1 MMWDVKYLP
10 EALDDLDELD
20 GSQRKLVLKS
30 IEKIRKNPLS
40 QQEGGYGKLL
50 GKRGNTDLTG
60 FLKIKLR
67 ASGLRLVYKVIK
79 QEDRML
85 IVVIGARED
94 KEVYSIADKRI
105 KKNDL

>member
-1 MMWDVKYLP
+1 MWDVKYLP

-40 QQEGGYGKLL
+40 QQEAGYGKLL
-50 GKRGNTDLTG
+50 GKTGNTDLTG

-94 KEVYSIADKRI
+94 EEVYSIADKRI

>member
-1 MMWDVKYLP
+1 MWNVKYLP

-30 IEKIRKNPLS
+30 IEKVKKNPLS

-50 GKRGNTDLTG
+50 GKKGNTDLTG

-94 KEVYSIADKRI
+94 EEVYSIAEKRI

>member
-94 KEVYSIADKRI
+94 EEVYSIADKRI

>member
-1 MMWDVKYLP
+1 MWDVKYLP

-20 GSQRKLVLKS
+20 GSQKKLVLKS
-30 IEKIRKNPLS
+30 IEKVRKNPLS

-60 FLKIKLR
+60 FLNIKLR

-94 KEVYSIADKRI
+94 EEVYSIAEKRI

>member
-1 MMWDVKYLP
+1 MWDVKYLP
-10 EALDDLDELD
+10 EALDDLDKLD

-30 IEKIRKNPLS
+30 IEKVRKNPLS

-94 KEVYSIADKRI
+94 EEVYSIAEKRI

>member
-1 MMWDVKYLP
+1 MWDVKYLP

-20 GSQRKLVLKS
+20 GGQRKLVLKS
-30 IEKIRKNPLS
+30 IEKVRKNPLS

-50 GKRGNTDLTG
+50 GKRGNTDLIG

-67 ASGLRLVYKVIK
+67 ASELWLVYKVIK

-94 KEVYSIADKRI
+94 EEVYSIAEKRI

>member
-1 MMWDVKYLP
+1 MWDVKYLP

-30 IEKIRKNPLS
+30 MEKIRKNPLS

>member
-1 MMWDVKYLP
+1 MWDVKYLP

-30 IEKIRKNPLS
+30 IEKVRKNPLS

-50 GKRGNTDLTG
+50 GKKGNTDLTW

-79 QEDRML
+79 QKDRML

-94 KEVYSIADKRI
+94 EEVYSIAEKRI

>member
-1 MMWDVKYLP
+1 MWDVKYLS

-30 IEKIRKNPLS
+30 IEKVRKNPLS

-50 GKRGNTDLTG
+50 GKKGNTDLTG

-94 KEVYSIADKRI
+94 EEVYSIAEKRI

>member
-1 MMWDVKYLP
+1 MWDVKYLP

-30 IEKIRKNPLS
+30 IEKVRKNPLS
-40 QQEGGYGKLL
+40 QQEGGYRKLL

-94 KEVYSIADKRI
+94 KEVYSIAEKRI

>member
-1 MMWDVKYLP
+1 MWDVKYLP

-20 GSQRKLVLKS
+20 GRQRKLVLKS
-30 IEKIRKNPLS
+30 IEKVRKNTLS

-67 ASGLRLVYKVIK
+67 ASEL
-79 QEDRML
+79 
-85 IVVIGARED
+85 
-94 KEVYSIADKRI
+94 
-105 KKNDL
+105 

>member
-1 MMWDVKYLP
+1 MRDVKYLP
-10 EALDDLDELD
+10 EALDDLGELD
-20 GSQRKLVLKS
+20 GNQRKLVLKS
-30 IEKIRKNPLS
+30 IEKVRKNLLS

-60 FLKIKLR
+60 LLKIKLR

-94 KEVYSIADKRI
+94 KEVYSIAEKRI

>member
-1 MMWDVKYLP
+1 MWDVKYLP
-10 EALDDLDELD
+10 EALDYLDELD

-30 IEKIRKNPLS
+30 IEKVRKNPLS

-50 GKRGNTDLTG
+50 GKKGNTDLTG

-94 KEVYSIADKRI
+94 EEVYSIAEKRI

>member
-1 MMWDVKYLP
+1 MWDVKYLP

-94 KEVYSIADKRI
+94 EEVYSIADKRI

>member
-1 MMWDVKYLP
+1 MK
-10 EALDDLDELD
+10 
-20 GSQRKLVLKS
+20 
-30 IEKIRKNPLS
+30 KNPLS

-50 GKRGNTDLTG
+50 GKKGNTDLTG

-94 KEVYSIADKRI
+94 EEVYSIAEKRI

>member
-1 MMWDVKYLP
+1 MWDVKYLP

-67 ASGLRLVYKVIK
+67 APGLRLVYKVIK

>member
-1 MMWDVKYLP
+1 MWDVKYLP

-20 GSQRKLVLKS
+20 GSQRKLVLNS
-30 IEKIRKNPLS
+30 IEIVRKNPLS
-40 QQEGGYGKLL
+40 EEECGYGNLL
-50 GKRGNTDLTG
+50 GKKGNTDLTG

-94 KEVYSIADKRI
+94 EEVYSIAEKRI

>member
-1 MMWDVKYLP
+1 MWDVKYLP

-30 IEKIRKNPLS
+30 IEKVRKNPLS

-50 GKRGNTDLTG
+50 GKKGNTDLTG

-79 QEDRML
+79 QEERML

-94 KEVYSIADKRI
+94 EEVYSIAEKRI

>member
-1 MMWDVKYLP
+1 MWDVKYLP

-85 IVVIGARED
+85 IVVIRARED
-94 KEVYSIADKRI
+94 EEVYSIAEKRI

>member
-1 MMWDVKYLP
+1 MWDVKYLP
-10 EALDDLDELD
+10 EALDDLDKLD

-30 IEKIRKNPLS
+30 IEKVRKNPLS

-94 KEVYSIADKRI
+94 EEVNSIAEKRI

>member
-1 MMWDVKYLP
+1 MWDVKYLP

-30 IEKIRKNPLS
+30 IEKVRKNPLS

-67 ASGLRLVYKVIK
+67 ASELRLVYKVIK

-85 IVVIGARED
+85 IVVIGARENE
-94 KEVYSIADKRI
+94 EVYSIAKKRI

>member
-1 MMWDVKYLP
+1 MWDVKYLP

-30 IEKIRKNPLS
+30 IEKVRKNPLS

-50 GKRGNTDLTG
+50 GKKGNTDLTE

-94 KEVYSIADKRI
+94 EEVYSIAEKRI

>member
-1 MMWDVKYLP
+1 MWDVKYLP

-20 GSQRKLVLKS
+20 GSQKKLVLKS
-30 IEKIRKNPLS
+30 IEKVRKKPLS

-94 KEVYSIADKRI
+94 EEVYSIAEKRI
-105 KKNDL
+105 KKNNL

>member
-1 MMWDVKYLP
+1 MWDVKYLP

-30 IEKIRKNPLS
+30 IEKVRKNPLS

-60 FLKIKLR
+60 FLKIKVR

-94 KEVYSIADKRI
+94 EEVNSIAEKRI

>member
-1 MMWDVKYLP
+1 MWDVKYLP

-30 IEKIRKNPLS
+30 IEKVRKNPLS

-67 ASGLRLVYKVIK
+67 ASELWLVYKVIK

-85 IVVIGARED
+85 IAVIGARQD
-94 KEVYSIADKRI
+94 KEVYSIAEKRI

>member
-1 MMWDVKYLP
+1 M
-10 EALDDLDELD
+10 
-20 GSQRKLVLKS
+20 
-30 IEKIRKNPLS
+30 
-40 QQEGGYGKLL
+40 L
-50 GKRGNTDLTG
+50 GKKGNTDLTG

-94 KEVYSIADKRI
+94 EEVYSIAEKRI

>member
-1 MMWDVKYLP
+1 MWDVKYLP

-20 GSQRKLVLKS
+20 GNQRKLVLKS
-30 IEKIRKNPLS
+30 IEKVRKNPLS

-50 GKRGNTDLTG
+50 GKKGNTDLTG

-94 KEVYSIADKRI
+94 EEVYSIAEKRI

>member
-1 MMWDVKYLP
+1 MWDVKYLP

-20 GSQRKLVLKS
+20 GSQKKLVLKS
-30 IEKIRKNPLS
+30 IEKVRKKPLS

-50 GKRGNTDLTG
+50 GKRGNTNLTG

-94 KEVYSIADKRI
+94 EEVYSIAEKRI
-105 KKNDL
+105 KKNNL

>member
-1 MMWDVKYLP
+1 MWDVKYLP

-30 IEKIRKNPLS
+30 IEKVRKNPLS

-50 GKRGNTDLTG
+50 GKKGNTDLTG

-79 QEDRML
+79 QKDRML

-94 KEVYSIADKRI
+94 EEVYSIAEKRI

>member
-1 MMWDVKYLP
+1 MWDVKYLP

-40 QQEGGYGKLL
+40 QKEGGYVKLL

-60 FLKIKLR
+60 FLKIILR

>member
-1 MMWDVKYLP
+1 MWDVKYLP

-30 IEKIRKNPLS
+30 IEKVRKNPLS
-40 QQEGGYGKLL
+40 QQESGYGKLL
-50 GKRGNTDLTG
+50 GKKGNTDLTG

-94 KEVYSIADKRI
+94 EEVYSIAEKRI